1 MFKLLA
7 TTCVMFSLLLG
18 AQFSVASQMEA
29 GVHAM
34 QSQLSGSSGT
44 VSCTD
49 TEESNAVPPPHQP
62 GVAPAPAMGAG
73 VPGVK

>member
-7 TTCVMFSLLLG
+7 TTCVMFSLLFG

-29 GVHAM
+29 DVHAM

-49 TEESNAVPPPHQP
+49 TEER
-62 GVAPAPAMGAG
+62 
-73 VPGVK
+73 K